1 MSKSPQPPRRVDP
14 VFLEKSALFYLERFS
29 ASSASLKTTL
39 MRKVRLAAA
48 FWGEDELEK
57 GEEIVAQ
64 LIEKLTKAGYLDDQ
78 RYAWSKARYLRQRGM
93 ALKNIA
99 RTLAAKGV
107 GTQIIDDALVDLTA
121 EVEEA
126 GGETVDLQSARQL
139 ARRRRLGPWRNAA
152 KRADYRQ
159 RDLASLGR
167 AGFSWEIA
175 REIIDGEK
183 EPE

>member
-1 MSKSPQPPRRVDP
+1 MSKPSQQPRRVDP

-29 ASSASLKTTL
+29 ASASSLRTML

-57 GEEIVAQ
+57 GEEIIAQ
-64 LIEKLTKAGYLDDQ
+64 LIEKLTKAGYVDDR
-78 RYAWSKARYLRQRGM
+78 RYAWSKARSLRGRGM

-107 GTQIIDDALVDLTA
+107 DSQIIDNALVDLAA
-121 EVEEA
+121 EVEE
-126 GGETVDLQSARQL
+126 GGADATDLQSARHL
-139 ARRRRLGPWRNAA
+139 AKRRRLGPWREAA

-175 REIIDGEK
+175 RTIIDGEK

>member
-1 MSKSPQPPRRVDP
+1 MSKPPQPPRKIEP
-14 VFLEKSALFYLERFS
+14 IYLEKSALFYLERFS
-29 ASSASLKTTL
+29 ASAASLKTTL

-57 GEEIVAQ
+57 GEEMVAQ
-64 LIEKLTKAGYLDDQ
+64 LIEKLTKAGYVDDR
-78 RYAWSKARYLRQRGM
+78 RYAWSKARSLRKRGM

-99 RTLAAKGV
+99 RTLAVKGV
-107 GTQIIDDALVDLTA
+107 DAEIIDAALVDLAA
-121 EVEEA
+121 EVEEE
-126 GGETVDLQSARQL
+126 GGEATDLQSARHL
-139 ARRRRLGPWRNAA
+139 AERRRLGPWRDAA